1 MFGIW
6 ELALILIIVILLFG
20 TKKLRNMGGDLG
32 EALKNFKKGLSN
44 GDEAETETKPDAHL
58 NQQTSP
64 NGGRI
69 IDSEAKEK
77 DKV

>member
-44 GDEAETETKPDAHL
+44 GDETEIKPDVQV
-58 NQQTSP
+58 NQQAAP

-77 DKV
+77 EKV